1 MEKPCYVADENA
13 HSIRL
18 KEQIDAIKGSINSA
32 DVTSQFDSVSKI
44 TKESVEVETDI
55 SLSCSRSDDPLV
67 SIERADEEFWRL
79 VTESF
84 SEKVDEMRREN
95 LKVVSSLF
103 IVYFKSL
110 EEEIRSMES
119 KKAKLEEARDELIA
133 VVESAISGEGPT

>member
-1 MEKPCYVADENA
+1 M
-13 HSIRL
+13 HL
-18 KEQIDAIKGSINSA
+18 Q
-32 DVTSQFDSVSKI
+32 VSKI

-103 IVYFKSL
+103 IVYFKSVFL
-110 EEEIRSMES
+110 MF
-119 KKAKLEEARDELIA
+119 AKL
-133 VVESAISGEGPT
+133 

>member
-1 MEKPCYVADENA
+1 MKTAVPSHLTTMEKPYYVADENA

-32 DVTSQFDSVSKI
+32 DVTSQFD
-44 TKESVEVETDI
+44 
-55 SLSCSRSDDPLV
+55 
-67 SIERADEEFWRL
+67 
-79 VTESF
+79 
-84 SEKVDEMRREN
+84 
-95 LKVVSSLF
+95 
-103 IVYFKSL
+103 SL

>member
-1 MEKPCYVADENA
+1 MISQTFDF
-13 HSIRL
+13 SIDVNQSFKGRL
-18 KEQIDAIKGSINSA
+18 LLHLQ
-32 DVTSQFDSVSKI
+32 VSKV

-84 SEKVDEMRREN
+84 SEKMDEMRREN
-95 LKVVSSLF
+95 VK
-103 IVYFKSL
+103 L
-110 EEEIRSMES
+110 EEEIRSLEN